1 MVGKYLKRFTMTLKQ
16 YRASG
21 RPIRRNS
28 GLEYGLRD
36 GLFWWF
42 VLIGVLAVVSLV
54 LSALLIF
61 DSANYAFIP
70 EILTATFTTNALARV
85 ILTVTAGLS
94 MKTISFLN

>member
-1 MVGKYLKRFTMTLKQ
+1 MISKR

-21 RPIRRNS
+21 CPIRKNL
-28 GLEYGLRD
+28 GLEFGLRD

-54 LSALLIF
+54 LSALLMF

-70 EILTATFTTNALARV
+70 
-85 ILTVTAGLS
+85 
-94 MKTISFLN
+94 